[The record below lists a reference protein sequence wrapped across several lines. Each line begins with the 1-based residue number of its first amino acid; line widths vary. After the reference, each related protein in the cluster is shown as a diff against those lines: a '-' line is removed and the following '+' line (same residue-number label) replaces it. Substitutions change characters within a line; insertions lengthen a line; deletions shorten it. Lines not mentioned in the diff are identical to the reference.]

1 MRVTLLRAAPS
12 VSALVDIDELYRQHA
27 PTVARWAA
35 RLGGPGVEVQDV
47 VQDVFLVARRRLQR
61 FDGSANITTW
71 LFRATERIVLAARR
85 QARRRAWLSRTP
97 SDLAPA
103 APRSRPTPLEAVE
116 RDELAGIVY
125 RLLDRLPERQRQVL
139 ILFEMEGLSTAEI
152 AALTGSL
159 IPTVRVQLH
168 RARVRMVKLYAS
180 AEAEQLAARRRT

>member
-1 MRVTLLRAAPS
+1 MRLTLLRSAPA
-12 VSALVDIDELYRQHA
+12 VSGPVDIDELYRRHA
-27 PTVARWAA
+27 PTVGRWAA
-35 RLGGPGVEVQDV
+35 RLGGPGIDVQDI
-47 VQDVFLVARRRLQR
+47 VQDVFVVARRRLRR
-61 FDGSANITTW
+61 FDGTANITTW

-103 APRSRPTPLEAVE
+103 GPRSRPTPLEAVE
-116 RDELAGIVY
+116 RDELAATLY

-152 AALTGSL
+152 AALTGAL

-168 RARVRMVKLYAS
+168 RARSRMAALYQS
-180 AEAEQLAARRRT
+180 SEADQLDARRRT

>member
-1 MRVTLLRAAPS
+1 MRVTLLRSAPS

>member
-1 MRVTLLRAAPS
+1 MRVTLLRSAPPM
-12 VSALVDIDELYRQHA
+12 SALVDIDELYRQHA

-35 RLGGPGVEVQDV
+35 RLGGPAVEVQDV

-85 QARRRAWLSRTP
+85 KARRRDWLSRTP

-103 APRSRPTPLEAVE
+103 GPRSRPTPLEAVE

-168 RARVRMVKLYAS
+168 RARARMAKLYAS
-180 AEAEQLAARRRT
+180 TEAEQLAARRRT

>member
-1 MRVTLLRAAPS
+1 MRVTLLRSAPS
-12 VSALVDIDELYRQHA
+12 VSEPVDIDELYRRHA

-35 RLGGPGVEVQDV
+35 RLGGPRIDVQDV
-47 VQDVFLVARRRLQR
+47 VQDVFMVARRRLQR
-61 FDGSANITTW
+61 FDGAASITTW

-103 APRSRPTPLEAVE
+103 SPRSRPTPLEAVE
-116 RDELAGIVY
+116 RDELAGIIY

-159 IPTVRVQLH
+159 VPTVRVQLH
-168 RARVRMVKLYAS
+168 RARARMAELYATT
-180 AEAEQLAARRRT
+180 EAEQLATRRPT

>member
-1 MRVTLLRAAPS
+1 VPVTLPRSAPS
-12 VSALVDIDELYRQHA
+12 VSPAVDIDELYRRHA
-27 PTVARWAA
+27 PAVARWAA

-47 VQDVFLVARRRLQR
+47 VQDVFVVARRRLQR

-71 LFRATERIVLAARR
+71 LFRTTERIVLAARR
-85 QARRRAWLSRTP
+85 KAHRRAWLSRTP

-103 APRSRPTPLEAVE
+103 GPRSRPTPLEAVE

-152 AALTGSL
+152 ASLTGSL

-168 RARVRMVKLYAS
+168 RARARLAELYDAT
-180 AEAEQLAARRRT
+180 EAKELATRRRT

>member
-1 MRVTLLRAAPS
+1 MRVTLLRTVPP

-35 RLGGPGVEVQDV
+35 RLGGPGIEVQDV

-159 IPTVRVQLH
+159 IATVRVQLH
-168 RARVRMVKLYAS
+168 RARARMAELYGS
-180 AEAEQLAARRRT
+180 TEAEQLAARRRT

>member
-1 MRVTLLRAAPS
+1 MRVTLLRTVPP

-35 RLGGPGVEVQDV
+35 RLGGPGIEVQDV

-125 RLLDRLPERQRQVL
+125 RLRDRLPERQRQVL

-159 IPTVRVQLH
+159 IATVRVQLH
-168 RARVRMVKLYAS
+168 RARARMAELYGS
-180 AEAEQLAARRRT
+180 TEAEQLTARRRT